1 MNYEYKSQGFD
12 SKHCFYFQGNMGLP
26 GGYDSDAEGGLAGS
40 SGLTGGFGEKAVSF
54 HN

>member
-1 MNYEYKSQGFD
+1 
-12 SKHCFYFQGNMGLP
+12 MGLP

-40 SGLTGGFGEKAVSF
+40 SGLTGGFGEKAVSL